1 VFPVSCKTL
10 CSFGC
15 LSTIPTRP
23 SIPSDMLPQHQN
35 PSTTGTHLTPPWNP
49 TPSSYPLK
57 RNQTQFPHGSQSS
70 APLPSSKQTSLPVPL
85 TYYPADAPAKPNQT
99 NPRTHLPLACN
110 LSAACL
116 AFSRATLS
124 SSSVACNSASIAAA
138 SSSSGSAGACRMP
151 DMASAPS
158 G

>member
-1 VFPVSCKTL
+1 MFIRMSEYHPHPTFKTKWHATPAPEPIHDRHTPETTAEL
-10 CSFGC
+10 HS
-15 LSTIPTRP
+15 LLASTQTE
-23 SIPSDMLPQHQN
+23 
-35 PSTTGTHLTPPWNP
+35 
-49 TPSSYPLK
+49 
-57 RNQTQFPHGSQSS
+57 QTQFPHGSQSS

-85 TYYPADAPAKPNQT
+85 TYHPANAPAKPNQA

-124 SSSVACNSASIAAA
+124 SSSVAYNSASIAAT
-138 SSSSGSAGACRMP
+138 SSSTGSAAACRMP
-151 DMASAPS
+151 DMASVPS

>member
-1 VFPVSCKTL
+1 VFPVSCKVL

-15 LSTIPTRP
+15 LSTIPTQP

-35 PSTTGTHLTPPWNP
+35 PSTAGTHLTPLPPRIHSNR
-49 TPSSYPLK
+49 TKHNSRMALK
-57 RNQTQFPHGSQSS
+57 AAR
-70 APLPSSKQTSLPVPL
+70 LSSKQTSLPIPL
-85 TYYPADAPAKPNQT
+85 TYHPANAPAKPNRT
-99 NPRTHLPLACN
+99 NPHNHLPLACN

-138 SSSSGSAGACRMP
+138 SSSTGSAAACRMP
-151 DMASAPS
+151 DMASVPS